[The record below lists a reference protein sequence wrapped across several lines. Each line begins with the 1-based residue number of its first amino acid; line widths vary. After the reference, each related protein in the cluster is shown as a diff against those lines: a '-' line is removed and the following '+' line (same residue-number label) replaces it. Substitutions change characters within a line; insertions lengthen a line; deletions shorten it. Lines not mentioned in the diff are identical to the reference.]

1 MAEIIERNKRKF
13 YADEFV
19 FTDWASIAHY
29 YEELEQT
36 NINSLED
43 LLLFLDKRSELDKIV
58 EEAYRWRYVH
68 MTCDTE
74 NQTYKEKY
82 EAFITEVMP
91 HLMRIGHQLN
101 LLAYN
106 SAFFKDLDE
115 NRFFIYK
122 RSLKNA
128 IELFRAENV
137 ALLQEE
143 QLLAQEFGSIA
154 GQMTITYQ
162 EQELTLPQASKLLQ
176 EKDRNLRKEVY
187 EKIQHRR
194 LEDTEKLNTLF
205 SNLVQIRHKIATNAG
220 FKNYRDYKLAELGR
234 FDYGVEACEAFHQ
247 SIQEIIIPLVNKIY
261 AQKKENLKVDTLMPY
276 DLEVEET
283 DTTALKPYQTE
294 REFIDK
300 SILCLK
306 KVDDY
311 FANCIAIMDK
321 MQYLDLSSRKGKA
334 PGGYNMTLPEI
345 GIPFIFMNGAGT
357 QRDVETMVHEAG
369 HAVHTFLMRDLPY
382 NFDGEITSEIAE
394 LASMS
399 MEFFTYDGLQE
410 FYAEEE
416 KDRAIQTH
424 LKSIISML
432 PWIALIDKFQ
442 HWVYTNPN
450 HTTEERTQNWNT
462 MYNQLS
468 SSIVDWSL
476 YQDFKNIIWQKQ
488 LHLFE
493 VPFYYI
499 EYGIAQLGAIAM
511 YKNYTENKNKA
522 IQNYKDALS
531 LGYTKSIPEIYK
543 TAGVAF
549 NFSKEYVQQLADFI
563 LSKIK

>member
-13 YADEFV
+13 YADDFV
-19 FTDWASIAHY
+19 FTDWTSIAHY

-162 EQELTLPQASKLLQ
+162 EQELTLPQASKFLQ

-511 YKNYTENKNKA
+511 YKNYTENKSKA